1 MQKPLLEIQNLSIY
15 RGGKRILN
23 IPHLAVWEGEVL
35 AVVGPNGA
43 GKSTLLLAISRV
55 IKIDDGQILFRN
67 QELSS
72 QMEKAY
78 RRRIGLVLQEPLLL
92 DANVFD
98 NVATGLRFRHL
109 PKTEIKNRVDLWMER
124 LGIAAL
130 RNRSARTLSGG
141 EAQRVSL
148 ARAFALQTDLL
159 LLDEPFSALDTPTR
173 TALLMDF
180 QSLIASTNQTAIF
193 ITHDLD
199 EALML
204 GNRVAVI
211 IGGELR
217 QVGKPE
223 DIFSAPADSE
233 IAAFVGVETILP
245 GLAVSVQ
252 EGLVTI
258 QAGNYQLEAVG
269 TVNPGRPVYVC
280 LRPEDVTIWRES
292 EAPIS
297 SARNRLAGQ
306 ITNLVV
312 QGALVRVVVDCGL
325 PIVALVTR
333 ASAREMGLKPG
344 QNVTVSF
351 KASAVHLIPH

>member
-1 MQKPLLEIQNLSIY
+1 MMKPLLEIQNLSIY

-23 IPHLAVWEGEVL
+23 VPHLDVQEGEVL

-55 IKIDDGQILFRN
+55 IKIDEGRILFRS
-67 QELSS
+67 QELSN
-72 QMEKAY
+72 QVDKAY

-92 DANVFD
+92 NTNVFD
-98 NVATGLRFRHL
+98 NMATGLRFRNL
-109 PKTEIKNRVDLWMER
+109 PKTEIKNRVYLWMER
-124 LGIAAL
+124 LSIATL
-130 RNRSARTLSGG
+130 GNRSARTLSGG

-148 ARAFALQTDLL
+148 GRAFALQTDLL

-180 QSLIASTNQTAIF
+180 QSLITSTNQTAIF

-233 IAAFVGVETILP
+233 IATFVGVETILP
-245 GLAVSVQ
+245 GLAVSVE
-252 EGLVTI
+252 EGLVTV
-258 QAGNYQLEAVG
+258 QAGNHQLEAVG
-269 TVNPGRPVYVC
+269 TVNPGRLVYVC
-280 LRPEDVTIWRES
+280 LRPEDVTIWREG
-292 EAPIS
+292 EMPIS

-312 QGALVRVVVDCGL
+312 QGALIRVVVDCDF

-333 ASAREMGLKPG
+333 ASAREMGLKLG
-344 QNVTVSF
+344 QRVVVSF
-351 KASAVHLIPH
+351 KASAAHLIPH